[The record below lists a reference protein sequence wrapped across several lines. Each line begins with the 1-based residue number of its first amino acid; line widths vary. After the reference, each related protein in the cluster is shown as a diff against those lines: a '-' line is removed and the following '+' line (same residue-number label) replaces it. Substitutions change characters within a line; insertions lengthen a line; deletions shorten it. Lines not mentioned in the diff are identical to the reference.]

1 LLVIILAAA
10 ASTASAKSAD
20 LSALLA
26 AIRQVESAGNDRAV
40 GDGGKSRG
48 PFQIQRAYWREA
60 VAGTDAAG
68 WNYDRDVWDGDRAGY
83 VVWLHWGKTCPAALR
98 GGDVEQLARRH
109 RLPNAPWQADNA
121 VYWRK
126 VHVILTLKETGMV
139 ANRNTPAGAGISARG
154 VKCPRCGRWLYD
166 PCEIGTP
173 RLRTAGREQ
182 LLARCQHCGQAI
194 RWRQD
199 NAVPG
204 CRLWRASKAAE

>member
-68 WNYDRDVWDGDRAGY
+68 WDYDKHVWDPERAGY
-83 VVWLHWGKTCPAALR
+83 VVWLHWSRVCPAALR

-126 VHVILTLKETGMV
+126 VHVILTLKERLRWSRTETHQPGP
-139 ANRNTPAGAGISARG
+139 AYRLAAYGAPDAAAGCTTPA
-154 VKCPRCGRWLYD
+154 K
-166 PCEIGTP
+166 
-173 RLRTAGREQ
+173 
-182 LLARCQHCGQAI
+182 
-194 RWRQD
+194 
-199 NAVPG
+199 
-204 CRLWRASKAAE
+204 